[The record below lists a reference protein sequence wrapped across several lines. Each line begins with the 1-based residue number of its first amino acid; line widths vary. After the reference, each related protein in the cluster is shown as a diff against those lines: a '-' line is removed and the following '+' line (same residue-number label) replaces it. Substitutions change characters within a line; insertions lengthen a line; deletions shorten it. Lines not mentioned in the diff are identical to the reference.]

1 MAFNG
6 RNFLA
11 FFLTQVIV
19 GLMFAAIFSDWY
31 SWTTNFTQKSS
42 LDGSGIGSI
51 SSTTQLN
58 YSNIFYNGTGYRI
71 TARTSAQVKA
81 KQEATS
87 LYYNW
92 GGENAGYAKVCRVS
106 RPPQF
111 FILFLILAQV
121 VQYFRLSFAFSII
134 ALIVASVLG
143 LNLLLIFFSV
153 VRNYYIK
160 SCGMSSLRWI
170 FGALALGIL
179 ASNIIALLGF
189 LGVTQGFKDDLNTL
203 SCSDGPCRIFS
214 GAATSQFGEGSL
226 SQYTNWGP
234 EAGWYVTIASIIV
247 SVALCISIATL
258 RFPIPFDTDDSSGEA
273 L

>member
-1 MAFNG
+1 MAFIG

-31 SWTTNFTQKSS
+31 TWTTNFTQKNS

-71 TARTSAQVKA
+71 VSRTSAQVAA

-92 GGENAGYAKVCRVS
+92 GGENAGYAKVV
-106 RPPQF
+106 PF
-111 FILFLILAQV
+111 
-121 VQYFRLSFAFSII
+121 FRLSFAFSII

-160 SCGMSSLRWI
+160 SCGMSSLRLI

-189 LGVTQGFKDDLNTL
+189 LGVTQGFKDDII

-214 GAATSQFGEGSL
+214 GATTSQFGEGAVT
-226 SQYTNWGP
+226 QYTNWGP
-234 EAGWYVTIASIIV
+234 EGGWYVTIASIIV
-247 SVALCISIATL
+247 SVALCFSIATL

>member
-31 SWTTNFTQKSS
+31 TWTTNFTQKNS

-71 TARTSAQVKA
+71 VSRTSAQVAK

-92 GGENAGYAKVCRVS
+92 GGENAGYAKVRRVS

-111 FILFLILAQV
+111 FIHFLILAQV
-121 VQYFRLSFAFSII
+121 APFFRLSFAFSII

-160 SCGMSSLRWI
+160 SCGMSSLRLT

-189 LGVTQGFKDDLNTL
+189 LGVTQGFKDDII

-214 GAATSQFGEGSL
+214 GAATAQFGEGAVT
-226 SQYTNWGP
+226 QYTNWGP
-234 EAGWYVTIASIIV
+234 EGGWYVTIASIIV
-247 SVALCISIATL
+247 SVALCLSIATL